1 MAGVADA
8 FDGTKTM
15 WEAGKVY
22 VGAAVPAAG
31 AAPTIVTL
39 ADGSLAL
46 DAVTNPSA
54 VHVGYTEKG
63 TVCKY
68 NWTKKDA
75 TDNEHTAPHATKI
88 VAEEMTIEGAW
99 KNLLDP
105 ALVETMSVGGTK
117 ATVTG
122 GSIVEFGGKP
132 TPTATCIVV
141 VAPRRDDPTKA
152 MVFMIYSGYNTEGVT
167 FTNDLE
173 NEASSPFKFVGLSV
187 ASRARGK
194 QMGQIFIQS

>member
-8 FDGTKTM
+8 FDNTKVM

-22 VGAAVPAAG
+22 VGAAVPAAS
-31 AAPTIVTL
+31 APPTIVTL
-39 ADGSLAL
+39 ADGTLAL

-75 TDNEHTAPHATKI
+75 MDNEHTAPHLTRI
-88 VAEEMTIEGAW
+88 VAEEMSIEGAW
-99 KNLLDP
+99 KQLLDP
-105 ALVETMSVGGTK
+105 TLVETLSVGGTK
-117 ATVTG
+117 ASVTG

-132 TPTATCIVV
+132 TPTAQCVCV
-141 VAPRRDDPTKA
+141 VAPRANDSTKA
-152 MVFMIYSGYNTEGVT
+152 VVFMIYSAYNTEGVT
-167 FTNDLE
+167 LTNDLE
-173 NEASSPFKFVGLSV
+173 NEASSPFKFVGLSL

-194 QMGQIFIQS
+194 QMGQIYIQS